1 MPIELQKED
10 RKQVVASIQRY
21 FKENMSEDIGN
32 ITADALLGF
41 FLEEVGPLVY
51 NRAVQDVQANLERR
65 VQELD
70 IDIHEDPFQYWP
82 KYDRLRKRK

>member
-21 FKENMSEDIGN
+21 FKENMSEEIGN

-51 NRAVQDVQANLERR
+51 NRAVLDVQANLERR